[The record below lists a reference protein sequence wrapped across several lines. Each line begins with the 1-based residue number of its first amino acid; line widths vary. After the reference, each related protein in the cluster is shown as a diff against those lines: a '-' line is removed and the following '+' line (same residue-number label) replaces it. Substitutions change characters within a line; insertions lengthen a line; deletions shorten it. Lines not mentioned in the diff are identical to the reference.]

1 MDEKDLLK
9 IAHRI
14 ERGDKKS
21 VTVLGRTFRIGD
33 TKRNILNKINDIQL
47 RVKFF
52 SEDESLKGM
61 RKRLRFL
68 NTADARIASL
78 LLLNGWANIP
88 LLHAI
93 HWRIINRLYT
103 TETLSAI
110 LATGLNDNE
119 TAFFLKNCVLVE
131 NTLMTRLMMI
141 KTS

>member
-14 ERGDKKS
+14 ERGDKRS
-21 VTVLGRTFRIGD
+21 ITVLGRTFKIGD
-33 TKRNILNKINDIQL
+33 TKRNILNRINDIQL
-47 RVKFF
+47 KVKFF
-52 SEDESLKGM
+52 SNEESMKGM
-61 RKRLRFL
+61 RKRLRYL
-68 NTADARIASL
+68 NTSDARIASL
-78 LLLNGWANIP
+78 ILLNGWANIP

-110 LATGLNDNE
+110 MAAGLNDNE